1 MLGDILQSEVRSLIE
16 AKDFATLKSAVS
28 EMELHDLTE
37 LLSELKDEDLAVVF
51 RLLHHDQ
58 AAEIF
63 GDLEIEQQE
72 DLIKSLSSEKVANI
86 LNDMPPDERTELLEE
101 LPGRMSQRLLS
112 SLRGDE
118 LKIARSLLAYP
129 EDSIG
134 RLMTPEYLAVREDWT
149 VDMVFRHIRKRAAG
163 AETVNVIYVV
173 DEQWK
178 LQDELRL
185 DQLVLAEPE
194 QEVSEI
200 MDRQVA
206 YLTAGEDQEEAVE
219 VFRKYDSVALPVV
232 NRHGVLVGIVTID
245 DVMDVAE
252 EESTEDIQKMV
263 GVSPLEYSYF
273 GTGFLAMIKKRL
285 PWLALLLVVETLAVI
300 VLDGYHQMLAV
311 LAMFMP
317 LINATAG
324 NTGNQVSGLMIRGLA
339 VQEVDLNDWGRIL
352 VRELLWGLVMGALL
366 AIVAYA
372 IVISFGRDM
381 PIALSVSIAMLV
393 AVTLAN
399 VLGSMLPFIFKRIGV
414 DPAVTSGPF
423 IACLMDV
430 SAILIYFS
438 VAVSIIELTKG

>member
-1 MLGDILQSEVRSLIE
+1 MLGDILQSEIRSLID

-28 EMELHDLTE
+28 DMEMHDLIE
-37 LLSELKDEDLAVVF
+37 LLSELKDEELAVVF

-63 GDLEIEQQE
+63 GDLELEQQE
-72 DLIKSLSSEKVANI
+72 DLIKSLSSEKVAKI

-101 LPGRMSQRLLS
+101 LPGRMSQRLLE

-118 LKIARSLLAYP
+118 LEIARSLLAYP

-134 RLMTPEYLAVREDWT
+134 RLMTPEFLAVREDWT
-149 VDMVFRHIRKRAAG
+149 VDMVLRHIRKRAAG

-173 DEQWK
+173 DDQWK
-178 LQDELRL
+178 LL
-185 DQLVLAEPE
+185 DDLSLEQLVLAEPE
-194 QEVSEI
+194 QKVSEI
-200 MDRQVA
+200 MDNQVA
-206 YLTAGEDQEEAVE
+206 FLVASDDQETAIDA
-219 VFRKYDSVALPVV
+219 FQKYDTVALPVV
-232 NRHGVLVGIVTID
+232 NRSGILVGIVTID

-252 EESTEDIQKMV
+252 EENTEDIQKMV

-273 GTGFLAMIKKRL
+273 NTGFLAMLKKRL
-285 PWLALLLVVETLAVI
+285 PWLALLLLAETMAVV
-300 VLDGYHQMLAV
+300 VLNGYHRMLAV

-324 NTGNQVSGLMIRGLA
+324 NTGSQVSGLMIRGLA
-339 VQEVDLNDWGRIL
+339 VQEVALTDWWRVL
-352 VRELLWGLVMGALL
+352 VREMLWGLAMGALL
-366 AIVAYA
+366 AIVASV
-372 IVISFGRDM
+372 IVTSFGRDIC
-381 PIALSVSIAMLV
+381 IALSVSVAMLV

-399 VLGSMLPFIFKRIGV
+399 TIGAMLPFVFKRMGV

-438 VAVSIIELTKG
+438 VAVSIIELTSG